1 MYNMDDPNRKADIS
15 SLRIDRNKKFDD
27 RPKSKKWLWLVWIA
41 VAVIIVLGYFYL
53 KDSVT
58 PAMKVEVG
66 KATLLTG
73 TDANAALVATGYVVA
88 QRKAEVASKGTG
100 RLEYLGFEEG
110 DIVKKNEIIARLDN
124 EDIKAGLDQVKAE
137 LVKAETDTIDAG
149 RKYQR
154 ANELFQ
160 SGSITKAELESAETF
175 YRQTQAILNAV
186 QAAVKVAEVNLENT
200 YIRAPFDGTILAKN
214 ADVGEIVAPFAS
226 SASSK
231 GSVVTLADMTS
242 LEVEADV
249 SESNINKVFP
259 NQPCEII
266 LDAYPTIKYS
276 GHVKKIVPTADRS
289 RATVLTKVAFTNIDR
304 KVLPEMSARVNF
316 FLDDNKDLQDQ
327 VPVVVVPKD
336 AITTRNGIKILYIVQ
351 NEMAVVREITIGRE
365 LNDVT
370 EILNGVQQGDIII
383 LSPPG
388 RLETNQKI
396 EISK

>member
-1 MYNMDDPNRKADIS
+1 MGEQNRKADIS
-15 SLRIDRNKKFDD
+15 SLRIDRNKKYDD

-41 VAVIIVLGYFYL
+41 IAVIIVLGYFYL
-53 KDSVT
+53 RDSVT
-58 PAMKVEVG
+58 PSLKVEVG
-66 KATLLTG
+66 RATLLTG

-110 DIVKKNEIIARLDN
+110 DIVKKDEIIAQLDN
-124 EDIKAGLDQVKAE
+124 EDIKASLNQVKAE
-137 LVKAETDTIDAG
+137 LVKAETDTLDAT
-149 RKYQR
+149 RKYRR
-154 ANELFQ
+154 ADELFKT
-160 SGSITKAELESAETF
+160 GSITKTELETSET
-175 YRQTQAILNAV
+175 YYLQTQALLK
-186 QAAVKVAEVNLENT
+186 AARAGVKVAQVNLENT
-200 YIRAPFDGTILAKN
+200 YIKAPFDGTILSKN

-249 SESNINKVFP
+249 SESNINKVTP

-266 LDAYPTIKYS
+266 LDAYPTVKYL
-276 GHVKKIVPTADRS
+276 GYVKKIVPTADRS
-289 RATVLTKVAFTNIDR
+289 RATVLTKVAFSDIDK

-316 FLDDNKDLQDQ
+316 FLDDNKEQQDQ
-327 VPVVVVPKD
+327 PPVIVVPKD
-336 AITTRNGIKILYIVQ
+336 AITSRNGKKVIFILQ
-351 NEMAVVREITIGRE
+351 DELAVLRDISIGRE
-365 LNDVT
+365 LNEVT
-370 EILNGVQQGDIII
+370 EILKGVQQGDRVI